1 MPPRKIAG
9 NPIQINKAMFV
20 VIRWGMPFLRLTIV
34 PARTCR
40 MRDASWRRFI
50 DTPTCL
56 SSALQYRY
64 KSVGRFLRFGRI
76 RRMRRCSSVQ
86 LALASQ
92 RYRSA
97 SGSYLLAESPPS
109 PALSR

>member
-1 MPPRKIAG
+1 MLPRKIAG

-56 SSALQYRY
+56 SSALQYGTNP
-64 KSVGRFLRFGRI
+64 SGGFSALGVSAVCVVAHL
-76 RRMRRCSSVQ
+76 CSWRLPLNATDLHQ
-86 LALASQ
+86 DHIC
-92 RYRSA
+92 
-97 SGSYLLAESPPS
+97 
-109 PALSR
+109 